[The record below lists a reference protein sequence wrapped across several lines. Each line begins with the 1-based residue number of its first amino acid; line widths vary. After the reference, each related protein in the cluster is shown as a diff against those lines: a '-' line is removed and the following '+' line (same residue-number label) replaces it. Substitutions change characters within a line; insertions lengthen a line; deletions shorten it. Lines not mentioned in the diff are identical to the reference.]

1 MSTSIVTY
9 ATRLQNVLLV
19 LLSVVAGVLFP
30 SMAPY
35 VQRVTLLIVAFL
47 VYSSLVGVT
56 IDSDRL
62 AESALPVAAVL
73 VISYVVVPLVGVSW
87 AGLFLSDGM
96 LLGIAAILSAPA
108 TAGSAIVW
116 TRMANGNAELSG
128 IATLSSLALAP
139 VVTPVVLSE
148 VASGSLSLPIARL
161 ETNLLLVTVAAIL
174 LLAVVPADAVSEV
187 AMRYATLLSIALLI
201 YAGVGTAGVSRASFE
216 VVGRI
221 GLVAMVVFVAG
232 LATGV
237 LAVRAIGRSRDDLVA
252 VFFSGTLKNLGIS
265 MLIVLSATS
274 QTAIF
279 AVIGYYVSQQV
290 ASALLV
296 DGLSTSIDAIAP
308 AIR

>member
-1 MSTSIVTY
+1 MSTSIVSY
-9 ATRLQNVLLV
+9 ASRLQNVLLV

-73 VISYVVVPLVGVSW
+73 AISYVVVPLVGVSS

-148 VASGSLSLPIARL
+148 VASHSLSLPIARL

-174 LLAVVPADAVSEV
+174 LLAVVPTDAVSEV

-201 YAGVGTAGVSRASFE
+201 YAGVGTAGLSRASFE

-237 LAVRAIGRSRDDLVA
+237 LAVRAIGGSRDDLVA

-274 QTAIF
+274 QAAIF

-296 DGLSTSIDAIAP
+296 DGISTSVDAIAP